1 MSEDIFHN
9 NILVTLIDP
18 KLWYV
23 LLRDRKVGF
32 SDLTD
37 GLFFS
42 STAIDLTT
50 PDSHHSIFIVTLANV
65 FYDLDRCGCVTLTV
79 V

>member
-23 LLRDRKVGF
+23 LLRDRKVAF

-37 GLFFS
+37 SLFFS
-42 STAIDLTT
+42 STAVYLAT
-50 PDSHHSIFIVTLANV
+50 PNSHHSILFIPLANV
-65 FYDLDRCGCVTLTV
+65 FYDLDCCGCVTLTV